1 MSILLIRL
9 AATFS
14 LLVFAASFVSV
25 QASSRDEGVVEFG
38 GEIIDTACGLEVGS
52 AYQVIEMPA
61 EPIGQLLRSGFGKPH
76 PFQLRL
82 VNCSLSRPDLSI
94 SGPRLPDWQ
103 HVQVTF
109 DGARDRGGLSFTTFG
124 DSQGVALNIADEFG
138 QESVPG
144 KPMARQPLRDGSVA
158 LNYTLRL
165 VGNGLPMVAGSHSAA
180 VRFKLEY
187 F

>member
-1 MSILLIRL
+1 MNVLIRL
-9 AATFS
+9 T
-14 LLVFAASFVSV
+14 V
-25 QASSRDEGVVEFG
+25 ASSVIIFASSFFSVRASAQSEGVVGFG
-38 GEIIDTACGLEVGS
+38 GEIIESACGLEVGG
-52 AYQVIEMPA
+52 ADQIVEMPA
-61 EPIGQLLRSGFGKPH
+61 EPIGRLLRDGQGEPF

-82 VNCSLSRPDLSI
+82 VNCSLSRPDPLRL
-94 SGPRLPDWQ
+94 GQNLPDFQ

-109 DGARDRGGLSFTTFG
+109 DGARDRGGLSFTAFG
-124 DSQGVALNIADEFG
+124 DSQGVALQIVDEFG

-144 KPMARQPLRDGSVA
+144 KPMARQPLLAGSVA

-165 VGNGLPMVAGSHSAA
+165 IGNGLPIVAGTHGAA